1 MSFKNNVN
9 AKAIA
14 FGEHQK
20 RCAAN
25 LFISIKYRMKGYFT
39 IAMHCSRLQL

>member
-1 MSFKNNVN
+1 MSFKNNVYS
-9 AKAIA
+9 KVVT

-25 LFISIKYRMKGYFT
+25 LFISIKDRMKGYFT
-39 IAMHCSRLQL
+39 IVMQCSRLQL